1 MNKIFLSTII
11 AMTIGG
17 FSLSAQKIDERKDN
31 QRKRIANGVA
41 SGQLTPGET
50 KKLET
55 KEQAVN
61 KEVRTE
67 RKANDGKLTQ
77 AEKNQVNRQQNRA
90 SKQIYK
96 EKHDAQTQK

>member
-1 MNKIFLSTII
+1 MNKIILTTI
-11 AMTIGG
+11 AALAIGG
-17 FSLSAQKIDERKDN
+17 SSLFAQKIDERKDN
-31 QRKRIANGVA
+31 QQKRIAQGVA

-50 KKLET
+50 KKIEA
-55 KEQAVN
+55 KQQAIN

-67 RKANDGKLTQ
+67 RKANGGKLTT
-77 AEKNQVNRQQNRA
+77 AEKKQVNRQQNRT